1 LVREQG
7 KQHYQGSPTCVIVNG
22 RSLVT
27 PDPGDVNRAGDT
39 GGCVRMTSLF
49 TTGNEAP
56 HPRESQS
63 RPPDVSV
70 RSADPHWALIERS
83 DDALLDIDTEA
94 FELDIDHA
102 RALLAE
108 HPTTYRNHL
117 AIAKF
122 IEGWVA
128 RITNDA
134 KPCRFNDGFVEALLE
149 MADHLRD
156 GDFAVD
162 EDDAVGYVR
171 PAHETDIAST
181 NGDLCARGRAQP
193 RRRTVLMPT
202 DLSGRATVI
211 RARRA
216 ATPDPVD
223 SSPTN

>member
-1 LVREQG
+1 MNNASPLTVRTVQPG
-7 KQHYQGSPTCVIVNG
+7 ACVIVIG

-39 GGCVRMTSLF
+39 GGCARMTSLF
-49 TTGNEAP
+49 TTGNDVTD
-56 HPRESQS
+56 PRERGA
-63 RPPDVSV
+63 RPPDISI
-70 RSADPHWALIERS
+70 RSSNPPYWALIERT
-83 DDALLDIDTEA
+83 DDALLDVEA

-122 IEGWVA
+122 IDGWIA

-134 KPCRFNDGFVEALLE
+134 KPCRFNDGFVEALME

-156 GDFAVD
+156 GDFAAGD
-162 EDDAVGYVR
+162 EVGHVR
-171 PAHETDIAST
+171 PAYETDMAST
-181 NGDLCARGRAQP
+181 NSDPCVRGHAHQH
-193 RRRTVLMPT
+193 RRTVLMPT

-216 ATPDPVD
+216 AALNPVE
-223 SSPTN
+223 SSSAS